1 MSLLP
6 DPELYI
12 IVDSRPT
19 KHKIVWQ
26 SLIDI
31 DNVSRAVEKLKN
43 TNWLYS
49 NVDQSS
55 IDETAKKTIEAVSDT
70 TSSVLERAS
79 EDDVRGLQAYTIR
92 KMDQYMPTGKDIDH

>member
-1 MSLLP
+1 MSILP

-19 KHKIVWQ
+19 KDKIIWQ
-26 SLIDI
+26 GLVDI
-31 DNVSRAVEKLKN
+31 DNMRRAVEKLKD
-43 TNWLYS
+43 TNWLYR
-49 NVDQSS
+49 NMDDGS
-55 IDETAKKTIEAVSDT
+55 IDEAARKTIEVVSGV

-92 KMDQYMPTGKDIDH
+92 KMD